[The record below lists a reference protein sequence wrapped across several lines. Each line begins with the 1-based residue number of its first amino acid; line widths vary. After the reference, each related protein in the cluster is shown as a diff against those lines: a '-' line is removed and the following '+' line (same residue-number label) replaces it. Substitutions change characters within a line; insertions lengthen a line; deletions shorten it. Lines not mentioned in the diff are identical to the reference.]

1 MSKYKGKRIRFL
13 ARIVSLALVLAM
25 LTESFFGSGNIVLAA
40 EQEEIEITNG
50 ADSDN
55 LEGVVGENADS
66 SAGEE
71 YNTENLDILFEVE
84 DPFQLRLSRVIF

>member
-25 LTESFFGSGNIVLAA
+25 LTESFLGSGNIVLAA
-40 EQEEIEITNG
+40 EQEEIEIINR

-55 LEGVVGENADS
+55 LEGVVGENEIVVRVKNIIRRTWIS
-66 SAGEE
+66 SLRWRR
-71 YNTENLDILFEVE
+71 TETG
-84 DPFQLRLSRVIF
+84 QASTSA